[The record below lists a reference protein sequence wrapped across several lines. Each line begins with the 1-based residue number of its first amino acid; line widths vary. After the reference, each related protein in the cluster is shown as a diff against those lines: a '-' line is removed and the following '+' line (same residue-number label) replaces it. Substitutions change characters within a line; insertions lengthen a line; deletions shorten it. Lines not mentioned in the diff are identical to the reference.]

1 MERRQ
6 NGIGKCKFLQCHRFS
21 PAARSSRKNIPKMKG
36 MCAALPHIPDDW
48 WSMVWL
54 FTYLSV
60 FPFTTPTPVHRSY
73 PDLALCVAQLPD
85 STSV

>member
-1 MERRQ
+1 MGLASVSFY
-6 NGIGKCKFLQCHRFS
+6 NVTAFLLQREVPEKYS
-21 PAARSSRKNIPKMKG
+21 KSKEG
-36 MCAALPHIPDDW
+36 CAQPVRTSPDDW

-73 PDLALCVAQLPD
+73 PDLALCV
-85 STSV
+85 